1 MSFLP
6 FHVPEIGDEEV
17 RSVVETLRSGWLTTG
32 PKVKTFEADFAA
44 YTGAPFAIAV
54 NSGTAALHLAL
65 DAIGIKEGDEVIVPT
80 MTFTATAE
88 VVLYFK
94 ARPVL
99 VDCDPAAL
107 NIDPAQIERK
117 ITPKTRAIMP
127 VHMAG
132 QPCDMDEILR
142 IARARGLHVIE
153 DAAHALPAFYRDRM
167 IGTIGDIT
175 CFSFYVTK
183 TITTGEG
190 GMATTANPEWAER
203 MRMMSLHGI
212 SKDAWKRYTSEGSWY
227 YEVLF
232 PGYKYNLT
240 DIAAALGIEQLKRSD
255 SFWNA
260 RQHIANAYDE
270 GFRDLEGIELPF
282 RHPDRQHAWH
292 LYVVKV
298 DADRLRIDRGGF
310 IEALKENGI
319 GTSVH
324 FIPLHLHPFYRETF
338 GFSPG
343 DFPNATKAFNSM
355 ISLPIYPK
363 MNKQDT
369 DRVIDAV
376 RSIARGYRIRK
387 AKRMEQGAKRY
398 RNVTIQLQI

>member
-6 FHVPEIGDEEV
+6 FHIPEIGEEEV
-17 RSVVETLRSGWLTTG
+17 HSVVETLRSGWLTTG
-32 PKVKTFEADFAA
+32 PKVKKFEEEFAA
-44 YTGAPFAIAV
+44 YTGAPCAVAV

-65 DAIGIKEGDEVIVPT
+65 DAIGIKEGDEVIVPA

-99 VDCDPAAL
+99 VDCDPGTF
-107 NIDPAQIERK
+107 NIDPKHIEDK
-117 ITPKTRAIMP
+117 ITSRTRAVVP

-132 QPCDMDEILR
+132 QPCDMDDILSV
-142 IARARGLHVIE
+142 AGARGLRVIE
-153 DAAHALPAFYRDRM
+153 DAAHALPALYRDRM
-167 IGTIGDIT
+167 IGTVGDIT

-190 GMATTANPEWAER
+190 GMAATGNPEWAER

-232 PGYKYNLT
+232 PGYKYNMT
-240 DIAAALGIEQLKRSD
+240 DIAAAIGVEQLRKCG
-255 SFWNA
+255 SFWKA
-260 RQHIANAYDE
+260 RQRIAAAYDE
-270 GFRDLEGIELPF
+270 GLRDLDGIELPA
-282 RHPDRQHAWH
+282 RRPDRQHAWH
-292 LYVVKV
+292 LYVVKI
-298 DADRLRIDRGGF
+298 DPDRLRIDRNRF
-310 IEALKENGI
+310 IEALKEKGI

-338 GFSPG
+338 GHAPE
-343 DFPNATKAFNSM
+343 DFPNATRAFER
-355 ISLPIYPK
+355 IVSLPIYPK
-363 MNKQDT
+363 MTAADT
-369 DRVIDAV
+369 SRVIDAV
-376 RSIARGYRIRK
+376 RTIARAQRR
-387 AKRMEQGAKRY
+387 
-398 RNVTIQLQI
+398 